1 MTTLY
6 TRYTRTIAA
15 ALASVVIVGLTGLT
29 LDRGHDGALPKGTIE
44 IGEIQTLSVGDVV
57 VATLPAIEVI
67 GSREVLMADTDAN
80 DDGSQG

>member
-15 ALASVVIVGLTGLT
+15 ALASVVITGLTGLT
-29 LDRGHDGALPKGTIE
+29 LDRGHEGALPKGTIE
-44 IGEIQTLSVGDVV
+44 IGELETVMVGDLN

-67 GSREVLMADTDAN
+67 GSRDVLLADTDAN
-80 DDGSQG
+80 DAGSQG

>member
-15 ALASVVIVGLTGLT
+15 ALASVVIVGLSGLT
-29 LDRGHDGALPKGTIE
+29 LDRGHGGALPRGTIE
-44 IGEIQTLSVGDVV
+44 IGEPQALSIGDLV
-57 VATLPAIEVI
+57 VATLPAVEVI
-67 GSREVLMADTDAN
+67 GSRDVMLADTEAS

>member
-29 LDRGHDGALPKGTIE
+29 LDRGHGGALPKGTIE
-44 IGEIQTLSVGDVV
+44 IGELETVMVGDLN
-57 VATLPAIEVI
+57 VAVLPAIEVI
-67 GSREVLMADTDAN
+67 GSREVLLAGAGAN
-80 DDGSQG
+80 DDDSQS

>member
-29 LDRGHDGALPKGTIE
+29 LDRGHEGALPKGTIE
-44 IGEIQTLSVGDVV
+44 VGEPQALAIGDLV
-57 VATLPAIEVI
+57 VATLPAVEVI
-67 GSREVLMADTDAN
+67 GSRDVMLADTDAN
-80 DDGSQG
+80 DAGSQG

>member
-15 ALASVVIVGLTGLT
+15 AVASVVIVGLTGLT
-29 LDRGHDGALPKGTIE
+29 LDRGHEGALPKGTIE
-44 IGEIQTLSVGDVV
+44 IGELETQMVGGMN
-57 VATLPAIEVI
+57 VAVLPAVEVI
-67 GSREVLMADTDAN
+67 ASREVLFADTDAG

>member
-44 IGEIQTLSVGDVV
+44 IGEIQTLSVGDLV

>member
-29 LDRGHDGALPKGTIE
+29 LDRGHAGALPEGTIE
-44 IGEIQTLSVGDVV
+44 VGEPQALLIGDLV
-57 VATLPAIEVI
+57 VATLPAVEVI
-67 GSREVLMADTDAN
+67 GSRDVMLADTDAN

>member
-15 ALASVVIVGLTGLT
+15 ALASLVIVGLTGLT

-44 IGEIQTLSVGDVV
+44 IGEIQTLSVGDLV
-57 VATLPAIEVI
+57 VATLPAIEVV
-67 GSREVLMADTDAN
+67 GSREVLLADTDAS